1 MVDLRGLAEV
11 HLETARGSAHGR
23 SAELLVHDNRLRQT
37 VIALT
42 AGTHLGEHNPPHA
55 GSVHVLS
62 GRVRLTGGT
71 GGTGGTGVEVG
82 GGELV
87 VITHERQALE
97 ALEDSVVLYTAV
109 TGLTPEDRA
118 V

>member
-1 MVDLRGLAEV
+1 MVDLRGLAEA
-11 HLETARGSAHGR
+11 HLEAARGSAHGR

-42 AGTHLGEHNPPHA
+42 AGNHLGEHNPPHA

-62 GRVRLTGGT
+62 GRVRLAGGS
-71 GGTGGTGVEVG
+71 GAAGVEVG
-82 GGELV
+82 DGELV

-97 ALEDSVVLYTAV
+97 ALQDSVILYTTV

>member
-1 MVDLRGLAEV
+1 MVDLRGLAEA
-11 HLETARGSAHGR
+11 HLEAARGSAHGR

-42 AGTHLGEHNPPHA
+42 AGNHLGEHNPPHA
-55 GSVHVLS
+55 GSLHVLS
-62 GRVRLTGGT
+62 GRVRLTGAAGAED
-71 GGTGGTGVEVG
+71 VEVG

-87 VITHERQALE
+87 VITHERQTLE
-97 ALEDSVVLYTAV
+97 ALEDSVFLYTTV
-109 TGLTPEDRA
+109 TGLTAEDRA

>member
-1 MVDLRGLAEV
+1 MVDLRGLAEA
-11 HLETARGSAHGR
+11 HLGAARASAHGR

-42 AGTHLGEHNPPHA
+42 AGNRLGEHNPPHA
-55 GSVHVLS
+55 GSLHVLN
-62 GRVRLTGGT
+62 GRVRLTGGED
-71 GGTGGTGVEVG
+71 GGGADDAEVG

-87 VITHERQALE
+87 VLTHERQTLT
-97 ALEDSVVLYTAV
+97 ALEDSVFLFTTV
-109 TGLTPEDRA
+109 TGLTEEDRA